1 MGNASPRTPRNR
13 DAAKPAD
20 ADAPAIFEA
29 FVLAPRF
36 QYRATRFLPRVTG
49 SLLNAYWHAS
59 RRISN
64 LRHEHN
70 IDTTQ
75 HEVSVEHYH
84 PDRVWYVPSSWSFL
98 EKGLRGRE
106 ITPRDVFVDYGCG
119 KGRVLFQAA
128 QHPFGRV
135 VGVEIS
141 PALSEVARANLELN
155 RTTFRCPDVDLVTG
169 DATEFEVPDE
179 MTVAYMWHPFVGD
192 TFRRVI
198 DNIVASLEQH
208 PRRLRLIYVTPV
220 MADYISSTARFELV
234 KSFRIVHERSIQRI
248 NVYESL

>member
-1 MGNASPRTPRNR
+1 MDDASTRTPRQN
-13 DAAKPAD
+13 DAVKPAE

-36 QYRATRFLPRVTG
+36 QYGTTRFLPRVTG
-49 SLLNAYWHAS
+49 RLLNAYWHAS

-70 IDTTQ
+70 IDTTE
-75 HEVSVEHYH
+75 HEVGVEHYH

-98 EKGLRGRE
+98 KKGLRGRE
-106 ITPRDVFVDYGCG
+106 ITPRDVFVDYGSG

-128 QHPFGRV
+128 QYPFRRV
-135 VGVEIS
+135 IGVEIS
-141 PALSEVARANLELN
+141 PELTDVARANLELN
-155 RTTFRCPDVDLVTG
+155 RAKFRCDDVDLVTG
-169 DATEFEVPDE
+169 DATEFDVPDD

-198 DNIVASLEQH
+198 DNIVASLEQN

-220 MADYISSTARFELV
+220 MAEYISSTGSFELV
-234 KSFRIVHERSIQRI
+234 KSYRIVHERSIQRI